1 MSFSFIR
8 YFIFA
13 LRGTLGAS
21 LILKAQQLDKLPK
34 GQRDCEIQKLRSRKQ
49 TTSDAPVASPAPN
62 EDLDQSIGHL
72 CFSPFLHPAAA
83 SVPQVD
89 AGSQGLLASE
99 VNPLRKWAH
108 EEGYY
113 FFNRWAAEESTA
125 TDSSAGPLSG
135 HCPLVPSGIT
145 SPGQDGDKLTK
156 GKAKNFNCGSHRRSV
171 SAVTL

>member
-1 MSFSFIR
+1 M
-8 YFIFA
+8 
-13 LRGTLGAS
+13 
-21 LILKAQQLDKLPK
+21 
-34 GQRDCEIQKLRSRKQ
+34 
-49 TTSDAPVASPAPN
+49 
-62 EDLDQSIGHL
+62 
-72 CFSPFLHPAAA
+72 
-83 SVPQVD
+83 PQVD

-113 FFNRWAAEESTA
+113 FFNRWAEEESTA
-125 TDSSAGPLSG
+125 TDSSAGPFSG

-145 SPGQDGDKLTK
+145 SPGQDDDKLTK